1 MSSNFNK
8 AKYVGNKYGFLVVND
23 VYENPNC
30 GDNKFIKYIANC
42 TCTYCGRTNVEKYL
56 YQITSGNTV
65 SCGCI
70 REYSNS
76 RAGKFERY
84 MNYYVYLDPYT
95 VRVFFNNE
103 PDKSMLVD
111 TSTWIYLSKYIWSY
125 HKSSG
130 YATTNLED
138 GKFAAY
144 HYLIL
149 ECPDGYVRDHINR
162 DRLDNRLCNLRVV
175 TQEANCYNR
184 STYASNRFGVK
195 GVSYDKSRPDRPYMA
210 MIKIPN
216 PKYIPGVNKPKI
228 YHKKRF
234 VCLED
239 AIAYRKM
246 LEKQYYKIES
256 LTTKKLN
263 YCPDAVGVV
272 EFRPDNYDQIP
283 PYDFK
288 SHPIDPKA

>member
-65 SCGCI
+65 SCGCV

-125 HKSSG
+125 HKSTG
-130 YATTNLED
+130 YASTNLED

-175 TQEANCYNR
+175 NQKANCINR
-184 STYASNRFGVK
+184 TLIPPKETGKIGVT
-195 GVSYDKSRPDRPYMA
+195 YDKGRKKPYRA
-210 MIKIPN
+210 QITYRDENNIKR
-216 PKYIPGVNKPKI
+216 
-228 YHKKRF
+228 KKTKNF
-234 VCLED
+234 ELLDD
-239 AIAYRKM
+239 AIAYRKQ
-246 LEKQYYKIES
+246 LEDTYYKIES

-263 YCPDAVGVV
+263 YEPNAVGVV

-288 SHPIDPKA
+288 SHPIV

>member
-65 SCGCI
+65 SCGCV

-125 HKSSG
+125 HKSS
-130 YATTNLED
+130 
-138 GKFAAY
+138 
-144 HYLIL
+144 
-149 ECPDGYVRDHINR
+149 
-162 DRLDNRLCNLRVV
+162 
-175 TQEANCYNR
+175 
-184 STYASNRFGVK
+184 
-195 GVSYDKSRPDRPYMA
+195 
-210 MIKIPN
+210 
-216 PKYIPGVNKPKI
+216 
-228 YHKKRF
+228 
-234 VCLED
+234 
-239 AIAYRKM
+239 
-246 LEKQYYKIES
+246 
-256 LTTKKLN
+256 
-263 YCPDAVGVV
+263 
-272 EFRPDNYDQIP
+272 
-283 PYDFK
+283 
-288 SHPIDPKA
+288 

>member
-1 MSSNFNK
+1 MINNSTSTFDRSFYIGRTYGYLTIDNVFEDPNK
-8 AKYVGNKYGFLVVND
+8 NNRPYA
-23 VYENPNC
+23 E
-30 GDNKFIKYIANC
+30 C
-42 TCTYCGRTNVEKYL
+42 TCRLCHNKTIAPL
-56 YQITSGNTV
+56 YSLTSGTTV
-65 SCGCI
+65 SCGCY
-70 REYSNS
+70 RNYLNS

-130 YATTNLED
+130 YASTTLED

-162 DRLDNRLCNLRVV
+162 DRLDNRLCNLRVI

-184 STYASNRFGVK
+184 SIYPTNKFGVK
-195 GVSYDKSRPDRPYMA
+195 GISYDKSSPNKPYVA
-210 MIKIPN
+210 FIKIPN
-216 PKYIPGVNKPKI
+216 PNYMPGVNKAKRQI
-228 YHKKRF
+228 KKRF
-234 VCLED
+234 AYLED
-239 AIAYRKM
+239 AIDYRKM
-246 LEKQYYKIES
+246 LEKKYYKIES

-263 YCPDAVGVV
+263 YEPNAIGVV

-288 SHPIDPKA
+288 SHPIV

>member
-65 SCGCI
+65 SCGCV

-84 MNYYVYLDPYT
+84 MNYYVYLDPHT

-103 PDKSMLVD
+103 PDKSMIVD
-111 TSTWIYLSKYIWSY
+111 TSTWIYLNKYVWSY

-130 YATTNLED
+130 YASTNLED

-175 TQEANCYNR
+175 NQKANCINR
-184 STYASNRFGVK
+184 TLIPPKETGKIGVT
-195 GVSYDKSRPDRPYMA
+195 YDKGRKKPYRA
-210 MIKIPN
+210 QITYRDENNIKR
-216 PKYIPGVNKPKI
+216 
-228 YHKKRF
+228 KKTKNF
-234 VCLED
+234 ELLDD
-239 AIAYRKM
+239 AIAYRKQ
-246 LEKQYYKIES
+246 LEDTYYKIES

-263 YCPDAVGVV
+263 YEPNAIGVV

-288 SHPIDPKA
+288 SHPIV

>member
-65 SCGCI
+65 SCGCV

-95 VRVFFNNE
+95 LRVFLNNE
-103 PDKSMLVD
+103 TEKSMLVD

-130 YATTNLED
+130 YGTTNLED

-175 TQEANCYNR
+175 NQKANCINR
-184 STYASNRFGVK
+184 TLIPPKETGKIGVT
-195 GVSYDKSRPDRPYMA
+195 YDKGRKKPYRA
-210 MIKIPN
+210 QITYRDENNIKR
-216 PKYIPGVNKPKI
+216 
-228 YHKKRF
+228 KKTKNF
-234 VCLED
+234 ELLDD
-239 AIAYRKM
+239 AIAYRKQ
-246 LEKQYYKIES
+246 LEDTYYKIES

-263 YCPDAVGVV
+263 YEPNAVGVV

>member
-65 SCGCI
+65 SCGCV

-84 MNYYVYLDPYT
+84 MNNYVYLDPHT
-95 VRVFFNNE
+95 VRVFFSNE

-130 YATTNLED
+130 YASTTLED

-175 TQEANCYNR
+175 NQKANCINR
-184 STYASNRFGVK
+184 TLIPPKETGKIGVT
-195 GVSYDKSRPDRPYMA
+195 YDKGRKKPYRA
-210 MIKIPN
+210 QITYRDENNIKR
-216 PKYIPGVNKPKI
+216 
-228 YHKKRF
+228 KKTKNF
-234 VCLED
+234 ELLDD
-239 AIAYRKM
+239 AIAYRKQ
-246 LEKQYYKIES
+246 LEDIYYKIES

-263 YCPDAVGVV
+263 YEPNAVGVV

-288 SHPIDPKA
+288 SHPIV

>member
-65 SCGCI
+65 SCGCV
-70 REYSNS
+70 RDYSNS

-130 YATTNLED
+130 YASTNLED

-175 TQEANCYNR
+175 NQKANCINR
-184 STYASNRFGVK
+184 TLIPPKETGKIGVT
-195 GVSYDKSRPDRPYMA
+195 YDKGRKKPYRA
-210 MIKIPN
+210 QITYRDENNIKR
-216 PKYIPGVNKPKI
+216 
-228 YHKKRF
+228 KKTKNF
-234 VCLED
+234 ELLDD
-239 AIAYRKM
+239 AIAYRKQ
-246 LEKQYYKIES
+246 LEDTYYKIES

-263 YCPDAVGVV
+263 YEPNAIGVV

>member
-1 MSSNFNK
+1 
-8 AKYVGNKYGFLVVND
+8 
-23 VYENPNC
+23 
-30 GDNKFIKYIANC
+30 
-42 TCTYCGRTNVEKYL
+42 
-56 YQITSGNTV
+56 
-65 SCGCI
+65 
-70 REYSNS
+70 
-76 RAGKFERY
+76 

-125 HKSSG
+125 HKSTG
-130 YATTNLED
+130 YASTNLED

-162 DRLDNRLCNLRVV
+162 DRLDNRLCNLRVI

-195 GVSYDKSRPDRPYMA
+195 GVSYDKSRPDRPYTV

-216 PKYIPGVNKPKI
+216 PKYIPGVNNPKI
-228 YHKKRF
+228 KHKKRF

-239 AIAYRKM
+239 AIAYRQM
-246 LEKQYYKIES
+246 MEKQYYKIES

-263 YCPDAVGVV
+263 YCPDAIGVV

-288 SHPIDPKA
+288 SHPIV

>member
-1 MSSNFNK
+1 MLVMSSNFNK

-65 SCGCI
+65 SCGCV

-130 YATTNLED
+130 YASTNLED

-175 TQEANCYNR
+175 NQKANCINR
-184 STYASNRFGVK
+184 TLIPPKETGKIGVT
-195 GVSYDKSRPDRPYMA
+195 YDKGRKKPYRA
-210 MIKIPN
+210 QITYRDENNIKR
-216 PKYIPGVNKPKI
+216 
-228 YHKKRF
+228 KKTKNF
-234 VCLED
+234 ELLDD
-239 AIAYRKM
+239 AIAYRKQ
-246 LEKQYYKIES
+246 LEDTYYKIES

-263 YCPDAVGVV
+263 YEPNAVGVV

-288 SHPIDPKA
+288 SHPIV

>member
-65 SCGCI
+65 SCGCV

-95 VRVFFNNE
+95 VRVFYNNE

-175 TQEANCYNR
+175 NQKANCINR
-184 STYASNRFGVK
+184 TLIPPKETGKIGVT
-195 GVSYDKSRPDRPYMA
+195 YDKGRKKPYRA
-210 MIKIPN
+210 QITYRDENNIKR
-216 PKYIPGVNKPKI
+216 
-228 YHKKRF
+228 KKTKNF
-234 VCLED
+234 ELLDD
-239 AIAYRKM
+239 AIAYRKQ
-246 LEKQYYKIES
+246 LEDTYYKIES

-263 YCPDAVGVV
+263 YEPNAIGVV

-288 SHPIDPKA
+288 SHPIV

>member
-8 AKYVGNKYGFLVVND
+8 AKYVGNKYGFLLVNN

-65 SCGCI
+65 SCGCV

-95 VRVFFNNE
+95 VRVFFSNE

-125 HKSSG
+125 HKSTG
-130 YATTNLED
+130 YASTNLED

-175 TQEANCYNR
+175 NQKANCINR
-184 STYASNRFGVK
+184 TLIPPKETGKIGVT
-195 GVSYDKSRPDRPYMA
+195 YDKGRKKPYRA
-210 MIKIPN
+210 QITYRDENNIKR
-216 PKYIPGVNKPKI
+216 
-228 YHKKRF
+228 KKTKNF
-234 VCLED
+234 ELLDD
-239 AIAYRKM
+239 AIAYRKQ
-246 LEKQYYKIES
+246 LEDTYYKIES

-263 YCPDAVGVV
+263 YEPNAVGVV

-288 SHPIDPKA
+288 SHPIV

>member
-65 SCGCI
+65 SCGCV

-130 YATTNLED
+130 YASTNLED

-175 TQEANCYNR
+175 NQKANCINR
-184 STYASNRFGVK
+184 TLIPPKETGKIGVT
-195 GVSYDKSRPDRPYMA
+195 YDKGRKKPYRA
-210 MIKIPN
+210 QITYRDENNIKR
-216 PKYIPGVNKPKI
+216 
-228 YHKKRF
+228 KKTKNF
-234 VCLED
+234 ELLDD
-239 AIAYRKM
+239 AIAYRKQ
-246 LEKQYYKIES
+246 LEDTYYKIES

-263 YCPDAVGVV
+263 YEPNAVGVV

-288 SHPIDPKA
+288 SHPIT

>member
-65 SCGCI
+65 SCGCV
-70 REYSNS
+70 RDYSNS

-95 VRVFFNNE
+95 VRVFFNND

-125 HKSSG
+125 HKSTG
-130 YATTNLED
+130 YASTNLED

-175 TQEANCYNR
+175 NQKANCINR
-184 STYASNRFGVK
+184 TLIPPKETGKIGVT
-195 GVSYDKSRPDRPYMA
+195 YDKGRKKPYRA
-210 MIKIPN
+210 QITYRDENNIKR
-216 PKYIPGVNKPKI
+216 
-228 YHKKRF
+228 KKTKNF
-234 VCLED
+234 ELLDD
-239 AIAYRKM
+239 AIAYRKQ
-246 LEKQYYKIES
+246 LEDTYYKIES

-263 YCPDAVGVV
+263 YEPNAVGVV

-288 SHPIDPKA
+288 SHPIV

>member
-65 SCGCI
+65 SCGCV

-125 HKSSG
+125 HKSTG
-130 YATTNLED
+130 YASTNLED

-175 TQEANCYNR
+175 NQKANCINR
-184 STYASNRFGVK
+184 TLIPPKETGKIGVT
-195 GVSYDKSRPDRPYMA
+195 YDKGRKKPYRA
-210 MIKIPN
+210 QITCRDENNIKR
-216 PKYIPGVNKPKI
+216 
-228 YHKKRF
+228 KKTKNF
-234 VCLED
+234 ELLDD
-239 AIAYRKM
+239 AIAYRKQ
-246 LEKQYYKIES
+246 LEDTYYKIES

-263 YCPDAVGVV
+263 YCPDAIGVV

-288 SHPIDPKA
+288 SHPIV

>member
-1 MSSNFNK
+1 MSSFNK

-65 SCGCI
+65 SCGCV
-70 REYSNS
+70 RDYCNS
-76 RAGKFERY
+76 RAGKFERD
-84 MNYYVYLDPYT
+84 MNYDVYLDPYT

-130 YATTNLED
+130 YASTNLED

-175 TQEANCYNR
+175 NQKANCINR
-184 STYASNRFGVK
+184 TLIPPKETGKIGVT
-195 GVSYDKSRPDRPYMA
+195 YDKGRKKPYRA
-210 MIKIPN
+210 QITYRDENNIKR
-216 PKYIPGVNKPKI
+216 
-228 YHKKRF
+228 KKTKNF
-234 VCLED
+234 ELLDD
-239 AIAYRKM
+239 AIAYRKQ
-246 LEKQYYKIES
+246 LEDTYYKIES

-263 YCPDAVGVV
+263 YEPNAVGVV

-288 SHPIDPKA
+288 SHPIV

>member
-65 SCGCI
+65 SCGCV

-84 MNYYVYLDPYT
+84 MNYYVYLDPHT

-103 PDKSMLVD
+103 PDKSMIVD
-111 TSTWIYLSKYIWSY
+111 TSTWIYLNKYVWSY

-130 YATTNLED
+130 YASTNLED

-175 TQEANCYNR
+175 NQKANCINR
-184 STYASNRFGVK
+184 TLIPPKETGKIGVT
-195 GVSYDKSRPDRPYMA
+195 YDKGRKKPYRA
-210 MIKIPN
+210 QITYRDENNIKR
-216 PKYIPGVNKPKI
+216 
-228 YHKKRF
+228 KKTKNF
-234 VCLED
+234 ELLDD
-239 AIAYRKM
+239 AIAYRKQ
-246 LEKQYYKIES
+246 LEDTYYKIES

-263 YCPDAVGVV
+263 YEPNAVGVV

-288 SHPIDPKA
+288 SHPIV

>member
-65 SCGCI
+65 SCGCV

-125 HKSSG
+125 HKSSR
-130 YATTNLED
+130 YASTNLED

-175 TQEANCYNR
+175 NQKANCINR
-184 STYASNRFGVK
+184 TLIPPKETGKIGVT
-195 GVSYDKSRPDRPYMA
+195 YDKGRKKPYRA
-210 MIKIPN
+210 QITYRDENNIKR
-216 PKYIPGVNKPKI
+216 
-228 YHKKRF
+228 KKTKNF
-234 VCLED
+234 ELLDD
-239 AIAYRKM
+239 AIAYRKQ
-246 LEKQYYKIES
+246 LEDTYYKIES

-263 YCPDAVGVV
+263 YEPNAVGVV

-288 SHPIDPKA
+288 SHPIV

>member
-65 SCGCI
+65 SCGCV

-103 PDKSMLVD
+103 PDKSMIVD
-111 TSTWIYLSKYIWSY
+111 TSTWIYLNKYVWSY

-130 YATTNLED
+130 YASTTLED

-175 TQEANCYNR
+175 NQKANCINR
-184 STYASNRFGVK
+184 TLIPPKETGKIGVT
-195 GVSYDKSRPDRPYMA
+195 YDKGRKKPYRA
-210 MIKIPN
+210 QITYRDENNIKR
-216 PKYIPGVNKPKI
+216 
-228 YHKKRF
+228 KKTKNF
-234 VCLED
+234 ELLDD
-239 AIAYRKM
+239 AIAYRKQ
-246 LEKQYYKIES
+246 LEDTYYKIES

-263 YCPDAVGVV
+263 YEPNAVGVV

-288 SHPIDPKA
+288 SHPIV